1 MPAKSK
7 KRLKGP
13 QPPQTGC
20 AVRGIRE
27 VLVSVDADCPLISI
41 PVGELKKCISWLVD
55 SAAAKNIIDEV
66 SFKEVYPG
74 ITLREIPTDL
84 RFRTADGS
92 PLRMVGYF
100 ISEFWIGQSVKRDA
114 VYVCKGVMKTRLL
127 GATLL
132 SKFAQWGIDNRKGV
146 FIADGERI
154 PLIYAA
160 GNPPRTNE
168 VFLKEE
174 VEIPGRCS
182 RFIRAVLPNRYRPTE
197 FIFRPEE
204 KLWRKRDLLLPV
216 CLVSSEILDGEVTV
230 KVTNVSDK
238 AKKIGKGT
246 RVGKVV
252 ANLDE
257 YEVIKD
263 GERSNAINAVSV
275 GRESVQN
282 MEKKLKEEHAEL
294 YNLYTMSIESGEI
307 LDRHGCQQ
315 LLKLLYDYRDV
326 FSRNDYDIGTTTI
339 IKHQIVPKSEKIV
352 YRRQYKHSEEQHKQI
367 DEEVEKLLKSEVIKE
382 SMSPFNNPVL
392 MVPKAEPGKW
402 RFCLDC
408 RFIND
413 LTEDQFFPIPLI
425 DEAMDG
431 LAGASIFSTMDM
443 TSGYHQ
449 VELEEEASEMC
460 AFSTRKGHF
469 QYTKLPMGLRGSGMT
484 FQKMV
489 TLLMSGMLHTEVLAY
504 LDDCILFSKSVSQH
518 MDTLAEVLSRLKKAN
533 LKLKPRKCNLFQ
545 KELVYLGFL
554 VNKTGIRPN
563 PDKVRKIKELA
574 EPTNVREVQRFLGK
588 ANYYRKFVPK
598 LAEIAHPLYEL
609 TKCKGK
615 TQFQWEAE
623 HQSAFDQLKGILCS
637 EQVMGHPKFDKEFI
651 LDVDASDFALGVELT
666 QKDEDGNER
675 PIYYASRHLEK
686 SERSYSA
693 TARETLAAVF
703 GCEYFKQYLQ
713 GRKFIIRSD
722 HNPLVWLRSMKD
734 PKRPYNGWIVR
745 LEQFQ
750 YEIQYRPG
758 KQHVNADFNSRIPV
772 SDEVLG
778 HRSVGIQTEVDDS
791 MQVCA
796 TTTAGLQG
804 METVEHMEELA
815 KETSM
820 QVCATT
826 TTAEA
831 KQKESSMQVCAT
843 TVAAEAKQG
852 THTEE
857 YREKLED
864 LVDKTDKDELP
875 CEFLAKQQDED
886 CDIGPVKQKLKNP
899 EIRLDFT
906 ERGERLWK
914 VKKNLDMKDGLLI
927 RYHRF
932 GPGKEPIEQVV
943 LPGALKDM
951 VLESLHDCILSG
963 HFGIRK
969 TVARVKLRYYWP
981 GYLDDVGEWCRT
993 CVVCQ
998 RRKNPRN
1005 KNIAPLQSIE
1015 TGVEPFDQVAL
1026 DILKL
1031 PMTPRG
1037 NQYVLLIED
1046 YFSKWVEAFPLERTA
1061 APSVAQCVMNGWIS
1075 RFGCPS
1081 SILSDQGREFESKL
1095 FKSLNE
1101 MLQVTK
1107 IRTTTYHPRTDGM
1120 VERSN
1125 RTVIDVLSKY
1135 ADGEPDWDLKLPLVL
1150 FAVRTSE
1157 HASTG
1162 FSPFLLTY
1170 GREARIPWDL
1180 VYGQPTPQPL
1190 PREEWVAQRKQD
1202 MIKIFKLVE
1211 ERTKMAQKH
1220 QKKYYDKNLK
1230 GKFQVFQHGDL
1241 VMVCDPARRA
1251 KEGKLNSPWAGPYEV
1266 MERLS
1271 DALYSLE
1278 VKGVV
1283 KIYNTERL
1291 KKYYHRTEGRGRQR
1305 EAATDS
1311 DSSESEQEDNELV
1324 DREEELREGDG
1335 EEDPQPEEQQH
1346 GEQQQPVAVEP
1357 KVRVP
1362 LMGHRGELWAN
1373 LDRRNIVEGP
1383 RCRVNS
1389 NLAD

>member
-1 MPAKSK
+1 M
-7 KRLKGP
+7 
-13 QPPQTGC
+13 
-20 AVRGIRE
+20 
-27 VLVSVDADCPLISI
+27 SVDADCPLISI
-41 PVGELKKCISWLVD
+41 PVGELKKCVSWLVD
-55 SAAAKNIIDEV
+55 SAAGKNIIDEV
-66 SFKEVYPG
+66 SFREVYPG
-74 ITLREIPTDL
+74 IALKEIPTNL

-92 PLRMVGYF
+92 PLHMLGYF
-100 ISEFWIGQSVKRDA
+100 ISEFWIGSSVKRDA
-114 VYVCKGVMKTRLL
+114 VYVCKGVIKTRLL

-132 SKFAQWGIDNRKGV
+132 SKFAQWGVDNRRGV

-160 GNPPRTNE
+160 GNPPRTTD

-174 VEIPGRCS
+174 VEIPARCS
-182 RFIRAVLPNRYRPTE
+182 KFIRAVLPNRYKPTE

-216 CLVSSEILDGEVTV
+216 CLVSSEVLDGEVTV
-230 KVTNVSDK
+230 KVTNVSDEIK
-238 AKKIGKGT
+238 HVGKGT

-252 ANLDE
+252 ANLDD
-257 YEVIKD
+257 YELIKD
-263 GERSNAINAVSV
+263 GGKSDSMNAVSIS
-275 GRESVQN
+275 RESLQN
-282 MEKKLKEEHAEL
+282 MERKLKEEHVEL
-294 YNLYTMSIESGEI
+294 YNLYTKSTESGKV
-307 LDRHGCQQ
+307 LDHHGRQQ
-315 LLKLLYDYRDV
+315 LLKLLYEYRDV
-326 FSRNDYDIGTTTI
+326 FSTNDHDLGTTTI
-339 IKHQIVPKSEKIV
+339 IKHQIVPKSDKVV
-352 YRRQYKHSEEQHKQI
+352 YRRQYRHSEEQHKLI
-367 DEEVEKLLKSEVIKE
+367 DEEVEKLLKSGVIKE

-392 MVPKAEPGKW
+392 MVPKSEPGKW

-408 RFIND
+408 RYIND
-413 LTEDQFFPIPLI
+413 LTEDQYFPIPLI

-431 LAGASIFSTMDM
+431 LAGSSIFSTMDM

-449 VELEEEASEMC
+449 VELEEEASQMC

-489 TLLMSGMLHTEVLAY
+489 TLLMAGMLHTEVLAY
-504 LDDCILFSKSVSQH
+504 LDDCILFSNSVGQH
-518 MDTLAEVLSRLKKAN
+518 MATLGEVLSRLKKTN

-545 KELVYLGFL
+545 EELVYLGFL
-554 VNKTGIRPN
+554 VNKSGIRPN
-563 PDKVRKIKELA
+563 PEAVKKIKELM
-574 EPTNVREVQRFLGK
+574 EPTNVCEVQRFLGK

-609 TKCKGK
+609 TKSKGK
-615 TQFQWEAE
+615 SQFQWEAE
-623 HQSAFDQLKGILCS
+623 HQSAFDQLKAILCS
-637 EQVMGHPKFDKEFI
+637 EQVMGHPRFDREFI
-651 LDVDASDFALGVELT
+651 LDVDASDYALGVELS

-675 PIYYASRHLEK
+675 PVYYASRHLEK

-713 GRKFIIRSD
+713 GRKFTIRSD

-745 LEQFQ
+745 LEQFH

-758 KQHVNADFNSRIPV
+758 RQHVNADFNSRITTP
-772 SDEVLG
+772 DEVLA
-778 HRSVGIQTEVDDS
+778 HKSVGIQTEMDCSMQVCATADQDRSVCNRSPHVEDCSKQVCATTGQERLVHKRRPHTEECS

-796 TTTAGLQG
+796 TTA
-804 METVEHMEELA
+804 TV
-815 KETSM
+815 
-820 QVCATT
+820 V
-826 TTAEA
+826 
-831 KQKESSMQVCAT
+831 VD
-843 TVAAEAKQG
+843 QG
-852 THTEE
+852 TETGAG
-857 YREKLED
+857 REKLEE
-864 LVDKTDKDELP
+864 LADKTENKEEFP
-875 CEFLAKQQDED
+875 GEFLAKRQSED
-886 CDIGPVKQKLKNP
+886 LDIGPVKEKLQYP
-899 EIRLDFT
+899 EKRLEFT

-914 VKKNLDMKDGLLI
+914 VKKNLEVKDGLLI

-951 VLESLHDCILSG
+951 VLESLHDSIFSG
-963 HFGIRK
+963 HFGVKK

-981 GYLDDVGEWCRT
+981 GYLEDVEEWCRT

-998 RRKNPRN
+998 RRKNPRS
-1005 KNIAPLQSIE
+1005 KNIAPLQSIG
-1015 TGVEPFDQVAL
+1015 TGVEPFEKVAL

-1031 PMTPRG
+1031 PQTSRG

-1046 YFSKWVEAFPLERTA
+1046 YFSKWVEAFPLERTV
-1061 APSVAQCVMNGWIS
+1061 APSVAQCVVNGWVS
-1075 RFGCPS
+1075 RFGCPF
-1081 SILSDQGREFESKL
+1081 SILSDQGPEFESKL
-1095 FKSLNE
+1095 FKCLNE

-1125 RTVIDVLSKY
+1125 RTLIDVLSKY
-1135 ADGEPDWDLKLPLVL
+1135 ADDEPDWDLKLPLVL
-1150 FAVRTSE
+1150 FAIRTSE

-1190 PREEWVAQRKQD
+1190 PREEWVAKRKQD
-1202 MIKIFKLVE
+1202 MTKVFRLVE
-1211 ERTKMAQKH
+1211 KRTKMAQKH
-1220 QKKYYDKNLK
+1220 QKQYYDKNLK
-1230 GKFQVFQHGDL
+1230 GKFQVFQGGDL
-1241 VMVCDPARRA
+1241 VMVCDPARRG

-1266 MERLS
+1266 TEKFS
-1271 DALYSLE
+1271 DSLYSVE

-1291 KKYYHRTEGRGRQR
+1291 KRYYPRAEGRQR
-1305 EAATDS
+1305 EATPES
-1311 DSSESEQEDNELV
+1311 DSSDSEQEDNELV
-1324 DREEELREGDG
+1324 ANEEEL
-1335 EEDPQPEEQQH
+1335 EEAQGGADEPDKQQH
-1346 GEQQQPVAVEP
+1346 AEQRKPQLAPVEP
-1357 KVRVP
+1357 EVRVP
-1362 LMGHRGELWAN
+1362 IMGHHGGVWSNIDE
-1373 LDRRNIVEGP
+1373 RNILGGP
-1383 RCRVNS
+1383 RRRVNS
-1389 NLAD
+1389 NLTG